1 MFALNPC
8 VWRRKDSQNT
18 TAGETLVQAHAGANT
33 WCKHTLVQA
42 HVCPR
47 VFPMVMTL
55 AFSNRND
62 KHSISNVLF
71 YTLLI
76 RTILGMHRSA
86 INWESQQS
94 TPGRSGHNRVARP
107 ATTAHCAVEL
117 FPYLAETI
125 SLWWAEAGAITWLQY
140 GIGTAHIDEPTG
152 YHSTREPLHEFH
164 FCKLVNVS
172 FWKRSKSIFW
182 FQSFCNNTFKS
193 TSDES
198 SAILVATLLHPIL
211 DTLIS
216 RMTPGKPNHWRGVW
230 HVCISCYIVYFNFHA
245 KLFIFT
251 FFLFMHIFIKM

>member
-1 MFALNPC
+1 MHMWAHPSSWVRGISFVIASWCKTRKANKDNIMFALNPC

-125 SLWWAEAGAITWLQY
+125 SL
-140 GIGTAHIDEPTG
+140 
-152 YHSTREPLHEFH
+152 
-164 FCKLVNVS
+164 
-172 FWKRSKSIFW
+172 
-182 FQSFCNNTFKS
+182 
-193 TSDES
+193 
-198 SAILVATLLHPIL
+198 
-211 DTLIS
+211 
-216 RMTPGKPNHWRGVW
+216 
-230 HVCISCYIVYFNFHA
+230 
-245 KLFIFT
+245 
-251 FFLFMHIFIKM
+251 